1 MGVTVKSAVW
11 KDELTDVSK
20 KNEEFFVMVGFT
32 KTQSKVFSDGVTLI
46 APPRKLV
53 CRRHCIPF
61 NKSFPYLIFFL

>member
-32 KTQSKVFSDGVTLI
+32 KTQSKVFSDCSNSHSTTEEIGLPKTL
-46 APPRKLV
+46 
-53 CRRHCIPF
+53 H
-61 NKSFPYLIFFL
+61 SF